1 MNMRTL
7 DNIEKLIWKDI
18 LQEDKE
24 NFTPEFQKQVR
35 DTIQKIEIMI
45 KTNVKVI

>member
-1 MNMRTL
+1 MDMYIL

-24 NFTPEFQKQVR
+24 NFTPEFQKKVR

-45 KTNVKVI
+45 KTNVRID